1 MIKLPH
7 NVAFL
12 DIGTNSIR
20 LLIVRIHLNHSVSIL
35 TQQKEVVRL
44 GEGEFTDRTLK
55 PEAMQRAVL
64 VCQKFR
70 EMAQSRN
77 ADEIIAVA
85 TSATRE
91 ASNQKEF
98 LKLLKEKA
106 HLKVHAISGKE
117 EARLIYLGVSS
128 GLNMGDQQVLFIDIG
143 GGSTELII
151 GGQQQYVDMES
162 LHLGAIRLA
171 GTISFPNRNGVVD
184 PKDYEQLREVVKS
197 RIKQA
202 IKRLK
207 SYKIDMA
214 IGSSG
219 TIINLAEISSRMFNK
234 RPLQPTDLMKADDL
248 KTTIQILCS
257 RDLEERRLVP
267 GINPERADIIIP
279 GAAILDVLMDEL
291 HIPAIAISQR
301 GLRDGLLVD
310 YLTRNELTATSE
322 ELPVRERSA
331 LELLRSSN
339 SDEVHAQHVR
349 RLAFQLFDSAGV
361 LGLHHLDARQR
372 ELLGYAALLHDV
384 GAFLGYNNHQ
394 AHTFYLIHN
403 AELIG
408 FDPSE
413 ISIIASVAFFHRK
426 GLPTRKQPEFA
437 DLTPADQEAVK
448 VMGMILRLS
457 ESLDRSHRS
466 VVTKATFET
475 AGDDSVQLEIVAR
488 QDDQLELWGV
498 ESHKEAFQK
507 TFGMKLV
514 IRQGFFK
521 PD

>member
-55 PEAMQRAVL
+55 PEAMQRAIL

-106 HLKVHAISGKE
+106 HLNVHAISGKE
-117 EARLIYLGVSS
+117 EARLIYLGVAS
-128 GLNMGDQQVLFIDIG
+128 GLNLGDQQVLFIDIG

-171 GTISFPNRNGVVD
+171 GTISLPNRNGMVD
-184 PKDYEQLREVVKS
+184 PKDYDHIREVVKL
-197 RIKQA
+197 RIKPA

-207 SYKIDMA
+207 SYKVDMA

-234 RPLQPTDLMKADDL
+234 RPLQPADLMKADDL
-248 KTTIQILCS
+248 ITTIQILCS

-267 GINPERADIIIP
+267 GINPERADIII
-279 GAAILDVLMDEL
+279 
-291 HIPAIAISQR
+291 
-301 GLRDGLLVD
+301 
-310 YLTRNELTATSE
+310 
-322 ELPVRERSA
+322 
-331 LELLRSSN
+331 
-339 SDEVHAQHVR
+339 
-349 RLAFQLFDSAGV
+349 
-361 LGLHHLDARQR
+361 
-372 ELLGYAALLHDV
+372 
-384 GAFLGYNNHQ
+384 
-394 AHTFYLIHN
+394 
-403 AELIG
+403 
-408 FDPSE
+408 
-413 ISIIASVAFFHRK
+413 
-426 GLPTRKQPEFA
+426 
-437 DLTPADQEAVK
+437 
-448 VMGMILRLS
+448 
-457 ESLDRSHRS
+457 
-466 VVTKATFET
+466 
-475 AGDDSVQLEIVAR
+475 
-488 QDDQLELWGV
+488 
-498 ESHKEAFQK
+498 
-507 TFGMKLV
+507 
-514 IRQGFFK
+514 
-521 PD
+521 